1 MKKSKILKIYKR
13 GLAFFVGILFLCSNS
28 MSLYAEEKRDEE
40 NVISMEQEQQ
50 ELKQDLVPELETEVN
65 TSDYESQVLPMK
77 EETSVTYNTHI
88 QTTGWQDW
96 KEDGEISGSI
106 GKGKRLEAIQIA
118 LSGIEYLG
126 NIQYRVHIQNIGW
139 QDWKQNGEMAGTTG
153 KSFRLE
159 AIEIKLTDQLAEEF
173 NVMYR
178 VHVQN
183 IGWLD
188 WAKNGETTGT
198 AGYGYRLEAIEI
210 KLVPKENH
218 DNEQNGEIFYQKL
231 VSYQAHIQQ
240 KGNQDYVWDGETAGT
255 DGQGLR
261 MEALRIKLPSLPNSS
276 VEYRVHIQGIGW
288 QGWKKDNELAG
299 TIGQSRRIEAIE
311 VRLTGEISKEYD
323 VYYRV
328 HCQQFGWL
336 DWAKNG
342 ESAGTAGYGYRM
354 EGIQI
359 ELLAKNTNG
368 PNGQGNAFEQKMVT
382 YQAHVQGMGNQNAVS
397 DGQLAGTEGKS
408 LRLEGLKIGLPAMTD
423 SHISYRSYVQDE
435 GWQDWKSDMQL
446 SGTTGQSKGIEVIQI
461 QLSGSAASE
470 YDIYYRVHVANLGW
484 LGWTKNGEKAGSRF
498 YNSSIEA
505 IQIQMLK
512 KGDNSITIGESYKE
526 GIQNGIDVSEYNGD
540 INWSQVKKSRVSFAM
555 LRCVK
560 GSNPNNISVD
570 AKFNQNIKGAS
581 DNGISVGVYRY
592 SYADTASE
600 ARKEAMA
607 VVNAIQNSGYRIQ
620 YPIAY
625 DIEDENV
632 QGDLSKAQLTEIIK
646 IFKGIV
652 ENHGYKFM
660 IYANK
665 NWLDNKIDMNSFE
678 DEDVWIARYRD
689 YTPSLGHGYT
699 GAGNVTIWQ
708 YSDRGTVPGIQGA
721 VDMNIGYKEY

>member
-1 MKKSKILKIYKR
+1 MKRRIGIAFLIVTLIMSNILPVQ
-13 GLAFFVGILFLCSNS
+13 ADEFVQKQTADELT
-28 MSLYAEEKRDEE
+28 EEKDEINDSEEINPNIEEE
-40 NVISMEQEQQ
+40 NLS
-50 ELKQDLVPELETEVN
+50 LKRINIL
-65 TSDYESQVLPMK
+65 
-77 EETSVTYNTHI
+77 YN
-88 QTTGWQDW
+88 
-96 KEDGEISGSI
+96 S
-106 GKGKRLEAIQIA
+106 
-118 LSGIEYLG
+118 
-126 NIQYRVHIQNIGW
+126 HIQNIGW
-139 QDWKQNGEMAGTTG
+139 QGWKVDGGLSGTVNEKKQIEAIQIKLDNYNIAGDIEYRTHIQNIGWQNWKSNGEIAGTTG
-153 KSFRLE
+153 QKLRVE
-159 AIEIKLTDQLAEEF
+159 AIEIKLTGQLADIYDIY
-173 NVMYR
+173 YR
-178 VHVQN
+178 VHSQN
-183 IGWLD
+183 FGWLG
-188 WAKNGETTGT
+188 WAKNGETAGT
-198 AGYGYRLEAIEI
+198 EGYGYRAECIEIKLVKKGEETPVQNQESSKKILVSYQTHIQNIGDQEYKFDGATAGTSGKQLRMEGIRMKLPTLTNSSIEYRVHVEGLGWQAWKKNNEFAGTTGQKKRIEAIEI
-210 KLVPKENH
+210 KLKGAAA
-218 DNEQNGEIFYQKL
+218 EQ
-231 VSYQAHIQQ
+231 
-240 KGNQDYVWDGETAGT
+240 
-255 DGQGLR
+255 
-261 MEALRIKLPSLPNSS
+261 
-276 VEYRVHIQGIGW
+276 
-288 QGWKKDNELAG
+288 
-299 TIGQSRRIEAIE
+299 
-311 VRLTGEISKEYD
+311 YD

-354 EGIQI
+354 EGIEI
-359 ELLAKNTNG
+359 KLIDKRING
-368 PNGQGNAFEQKMVT
+368 PSKLGEAFKQKLIT
-382 YQAHVQGMGNQNAVS
+382 YQARVQNIGLQDAVS
-397 DGQLAGTEGKS
+397 DGQTAGTEGNNLRMEGIKIDIPS
-408 LRLEGLKIGLPAMTD
+408 LPGKQL
-423 SHISYRSYVQDE
+423 SYRSYVQDE

-498 YNSSIEA
+498 YNFSIEA

-526 GIQNGIDVSEYNGD
+526 KEGIQNGIDVSEYNGD
-540 INWSQVKKSRVSFAM
+540 INWSQVKKSQVSFAM